1 MIGYLKEGADQQRE
15 DDEDREDDQT
25 AFVERA
31 DGEGVFVE
39 VIEVVFVGEKFV
51 GVIGGHRY
59 NDYKLLDLDQKIL
72 QVIKLVF

>member
-1 MIGYLKEGADQQRE
+1 LIGYLKEGADQQRE